1 MNMKKILSFIIS
13 FCLLFLMVA
22 CSDTGGSNPGGDT
35 NNNTN
40 ETPTNP
46 GDNPTPQS
54 GFEVIFFDIENGADG
69 THYDG
74 VNNDGTVGYSG
85 VKPADCYMIKTGN
98 TEILVDAGFQLQTPL
113 TDALNQ
119 RISKV
124 YQENVIKKIESYCTD
139 GTLEYLI
146 VTHGDYDH
154 LIGLAVDGG
163 ILDYFYNNN
172 KKINTIIDFDSD
184 LVTYL
189 SNPDGNDIFPSGY
202 NNFFSGS
209 TIIDAY
215 RAKRDLFVKEKQA
228 VHIPAASFFKGTD
241 FLKDNTLV
249 NSMPNEYL
257 KKYFV
262 LDQLGEITDQI
273 NTSFLSNFYYFSD
286 DVIYHSQC
294 DEITKQPEESNL
306 KFESIYDDLNINI
319 GTLENENERYY
330 FSIQLENN
338 VELKILYNWFYD
350 HFYKHSFTSAD
361 RNNISVCF
369 EISAGETEFLSFG
382 DLGSGESGVINYYKN
397 TSVLKDI
404 DCFKASHHGSTGNGE
419 NSKELFE
426 LIKAKI
432 VIVPGVAQI
441 SRTILNASNLQTD
454 PIFSG
459 LSTTAVMEQKF
470 FDNVLSG
477 RADAQIY
484 CTQIARLLKAEKG
497 FSLVAGS
504 LYGDVSFK
512 TYGNTVTINCSNKG
526 EIEGYVS
533 GVSNTT
539 KHFKFSNIKDGK
551 LLSYN
556 ETEYYKAIYESKGRV
571 E

>member
-1 MNMKKILSFIIS
+1 MKKILSFIIS
-13 FCLLFLMVA
+13 FCLLFSMVA

-54 GFEVIFFDIENGADG
+54 GFEVIFFDIENGSDG

-228 VHIPAASFFKGTD
+228 VHLPAASFFKGTD

-533 GVSNTT
+533 GVSEKA
-539 KHFKFSNIKDGK
+539 KHFSFTNQRDGE
-551 LLSYN
+551 LLSFN

>member
-1 MNMKKILSFIIS
+1 MKRIISLILSL
-13 FCLLFLMVA
+13 CLIFSMVA
-22 CSDTGGSNPGGDT
+22 CSDTGNSNSGDDTDNPNNGSSNPDG
-35 NNNTN
+35 
-40 ETPTNP
+40 
-46 GDNPTPQS
+46 NPTTNT
-54 GFEVIFFDIENGADG
+54 GFEVIFFDIENGTDG

-85 VKPADCYMIKTGN
+85 VKPADCYMIKAGN

-113 TDALNQ
+113 TEALNQ
-119 RISKV
+119 RISKI

-139 GTLEYLI
+139 GVLEYLI

-172 KKINTIIDFDSD
+172 KKIGTIIDFDSD

-189 SNPDGNDIFPSGY
+189 SNPEGNDIFPSGY

-262 LDQLGEITDQI
+262 LNQSGEVTDQI
-273 NTSFLSNFYYFSD
+273 NTSFLSNFYYFAN
-286 DVIYHSQC
+286 DVIYHNQC
-294 DEITKQPEESNL
+294 DEITKQPKETNL
-306 KFESIYDDLNINI
+306 KFKSKYADLDTNI
-319 GTLENENERYY
+319 GTLKNENDRYY

-338 VELKILYNWFYD
+338 VELRILYNWFYD
-350 HFYKHSFTSAD
+350 HFYKHSFTSTD

-369 EISAGETEFLSFG
+369 EVIAGQNEFLSFG
-382 DLGSGESGVINYYKN
+382 DLGSGESGVINYYKDTN
-397 TSVLKDI
+397 ILKNI

-426 LIKAKI
+426 LIQAKI

-441 SRTILNASNLQTD
+441 NRTILNGSNLQTD

-459 LSTTAVMEQKF
+459 LSTTAVMEQSF
-470 FDNVLSG
+470 FENVLAG
-477 RADAQIY
+477 RVDAQIY
-484 CTQIARLLKAEKG
+484 CTQIARLVKAEKG
-497 FSLVAGS
+497 FSLIAGS
-504 LYGDVSFK
+504 LYGDISFK
-512 TYGNTVTINCSNKG
+512 TYNNTITVDCSNKG

-539 KHFKFSNIKDGK
+539 KHFNFSNIKDGK

-556 ETEYYKAIYESKGRV
+556 ETEYYKAIYESKGRI